1 MPETLSQCS
10 SQPSG
15 FLCLPLE
22 LREKIYFHLLLRSAI
37 HVQYLNFEVDPWI
50 RSIWE
55 DSERLALYDEV
66 EDIAPKRKTGILS
79 VSRQISE
86 ESLNVLYG
94 RNLFIV
100 TVHGG
105 AHNKLLKF
113 GTANI
118 RRIRYLRLVAQP
130 MGICFPEPMEFDSQL
145 WIPLL
150 TDLSQLCLI
159 VQQPLRVGG
168 YFNAPTLEED
178 MQEWVVWLEPILRYL
193 ARNILETTIVEI
205 DDNNLVETGEVVQK
219 CFRSGYKKVQTETG
233 DRIFERGMFSWESG
247 YWDDDDS
254 GMNFADGGMGDDW
267 SD

>member
-1 MPETLSQCS
+1 MPDTSFQCGS
-10 SQPSG
+10 KPSG
-15 FLCLPLE
+15 FFFLPLE
-22 LREKIYFHLLLRSAI
+22 IREKIYFHLLPHSAI
-37 HVQYLNFEVDPWI
+37 FVQHLNFEIDPWI

-55 DSERLALYDEV
+55 DPEQRAYFDEV
-66 EDIAPKRKTGILS
+66 EETVPKRKTGILS

-86 ESLNVLYG
+86 EALNVLYG

-100 TVHGG
+100 LVHGG

-130 MGICFPEPMEFDSQL
+130 MGICFPEPVQFDSQL

-150 TDLSQLCLI
+150 TDLSQLCL
-159 VQQPLRVGG
+159 VAQQPLQAMS
-168 YFNAPTLEED
+168 YYNAPSLEED
-178 MQEWVVWLEPILRYL
+178 MQEWIAWLEPILRYL
-193 ARNILETTIVEI
+193 ARNITEKTIVGV
-205 DDNNLVETGEVVQK
+205 DDNKLVETGDVIQK
-219 CFRSGYKKVQTETG
+219 RFRSGYERVQTVTG
-233 DRIFERGMFSWESG
+233 DQIFKRGMFSWESG
-247 YWDDDDS
+247 YWDDDDG